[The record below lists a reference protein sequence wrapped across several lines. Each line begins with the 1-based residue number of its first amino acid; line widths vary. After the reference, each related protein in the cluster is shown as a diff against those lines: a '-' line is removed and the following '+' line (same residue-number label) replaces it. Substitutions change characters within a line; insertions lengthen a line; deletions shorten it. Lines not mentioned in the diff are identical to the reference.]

1 MISSS
6 RVPARARRVLVA
18 GAIAFSVLAPSAA
31 FAASYPNGGSTPP
44 SSVDPGTHVEAA
56 TATQSGSSS
65 LPFTGGDVAG
75 LAAVGG
81 GAIVIGGLLATRTR
95 RRRA

>member
-1 MISSS
+1 MQSS
-6 RVPARARRVLVA
+6 RVTARAVRVLAA
-18 GAIAFSVLAPSAA
+18 GAIAVGVLAPGAA
-31 FAASYPNGGSTPP
+31 FAASYPDGGKTTTST
-44 SSVDPGTHVEAA
+44 VDPGTHVEAA

-81 GAIVIGGLLATRTR
+81 GAIVIGGLLA
-95 RRRA
+95 RRARRSRV